1 MVGQGSPNAL
11 RIRSAIVDR
20 LLPGGIFVLAPLVAF
35 CCALTA
41 HAQQAELRF
50 RVAWGG
56 GQSQL
61 WQGRISISEGAIAGV
76 SPLGL
81 EMDEPGSIYLDTADI
96 NPRTIVIAPK
106 SLRAYDAVDFTVA
119 APTTATLTVD
129 IAPAGKQGPA
139 TEIPLADL
147 ISNTH
152 KGQLDQTGNQL
163 LVRRA
168 PGDLLRI
175 NFDRSH
181 LVFGPGEKF
190 GFRVAPHRLGLPAGM
205 KVRLKVAL
213 TYARGGAEHFSEVRQ
228 LTVDAEGN
236 LPEGNPFAVTLPR
249 VETAYDLVVSVTEDR
264 MRLIPAIGGVKPN
277 VLRRLQLVVVDDEP
291 RRQAVVAQQP
301 RQVTEIDP
309 TSQNWWGRL
318 PGWGNSSLSNGKSSK
333 VTRAAGDMLELAV
346 GGWQAY
352 PLSVDGVGLP
362 HVLEVEYDVDAAQTL
377 GISVVGPDS
386 FGNAT
391 PRGVDSGV
399 EVPKPIPGAS
409 QAEGVHRFVFWPQT
423 KTPWVVIANR
433 SQENSATFG
442 KIRVL
447 AGLPQPAI
455 HTPADL
461 QQDLRLLTAYY
472 AKPLFPEQ
480 FSAPEAPAPVN
491 RRTLDDWLTFHQGAQ
506 RLLSHLKTTGMNSAT
521 ISVVCEGGALYPSQ
535 VLQAT
540 PRYDTGI
547 FFADGKDPIRK
558 DVLEMLLR
566 MFDREGLTLIPAV
579 QFIAPL
585 PDLENELRL
594 GGPQAA
600 GLKWVDGKGRT
611 LRGGDAPC
619 YNPLDPAVRREM
631 AEVIAELVDRY
642 GRHPSFGGIAVQLVP
657 SGYAQL
663 PGANWGFDDQTIGRF
678 ESNSGLRTPSG
689 GDERFARREQLLL
702 NTEAKKWLQW
712 RAMQVTDGYRRMADE
727 IVRVRPGKKLYLLT
741 DGLLDSETLRR
752 VMKPALP
759 RQAALADALLE
770 LGIDIAA
777 LQADTRIVLT
787 RPFVEPQFKTLPQ
800 QNVELEVNTSDAADR
815 LFRRASVPASVC
827 YQSTSAQPL
836 PSFDEVRPFASG
848 QTPSLFVPRIA
859 PAGWGN
865 RARFVHSL
873 AALDTWVMIDGGD
886 QLTLGEQESLR
897 SVFEI
902 YRRLPAARFETIE
915 GDRIHAKPVVIRRY
929 AAEDRTY
936 IYLANDSPWQVSI
949 DLDVS
954 APFDCRVVPLGAGK
968 GLPPINGQP
977 TTWRLQLEPY
987 DLAGAVLMA
996 PNVMIDRASVQ
1007 LPQQV
1012 ARDLEKR
1019 INSVGKRAQ
1028 AIKDTPALRVLRN
1041 PDFELPSGLVIAGWK
1056 HNMREGQTEVVVD
1069 AAHGKSGAASLS
1081 VSSAGPVAWVRSNPF
1096 APPTS
1101 GRLHVFAWLKT
1112 DKPQRQPAFR
1122 IALDDGRNY
1131 YKFAPVGQ
1139 DGPPLTDE
1147 WQLFVFQVD
1156 QLPVSHIE
1164 QLSVGFDLMGP
1175 GTVWVDQVQ
1184 LFDIALNQGEL
1195 NQLTKI
1201 IALADFHLRKNNL
1214 ADCRRVLEG
1223 YWPRFLL
1230 EHNPIPP
1237 PRMAVRP
1244 VPPVAPPPAEP
1255 PEEKSMF
1262 DKVKDRLTPPKLP
1275 DLF

>member
-20 LLPGGIFVLAPLVAF
+20 LLPGGISLLAPLVVF

-41 HAQQAELRF
+41 NAEQAELRF

-61 WQGRISISEGAIAGV
+61 WQGKIKISDGTVAGV
-76 SPLGL
+76 SALGL
-81 EMDEPGSIYLDTADI
+81 EADEPGSMYLDPADV
-96 NPRTIVIAPK
+96 NSRTIVIAPK
-106 SLRAYDAVDFTVA
+106 SRRAYDAVDFTVS
-119 APTTATLTVD
+119 APTTATLTVEL
-129 IAPAGKQGPA
+129 APAGSQGQPS
-139 TEIPLADL
+139 EIPLTQL
-147 ISNTH
+147 VSNTH
-152 KGQLDQTGNQL
+152 KTRLDQTGNLL

-181 LVFGPGEKF
+181 LVFEPGEEFKF
-190 GFRVAPHRLGLPAGM
+190 RIAPHRIGLPAGT
-205 KVRLKVAL
+205 KVRLEAAL
-213 TYARGGAEHFSEVRQ
+213 TYARGGKELFSESRQ
-228 LTVDAEGN
+228 LTVDAEGS
-236 LPEGNPFAVTLPR
+236 LPEGNPFAVTLPH
-249 VETAYDLVVSVTEDR
+249 VETAYDLVVTVTEDR
-264 MRLIPAIGGVKPN
+264 LRLIPAIGGVQPN
-277 VLRRLQLVVVDDEP
+277 VLRRLQLVVVDDQP
-291 RRQAVVAQQP
+291 RRQAVVTKQP
-301 RQVTEIDP
+301 AQVTQIDP

-318 PGWGNSSLSNGKSSK
+318 PGLGDGTLGNGKSTK
-333 VTRAAGDMLELAV
+333 VARADGNMLELAV

-352 PLSVDGVGLP
+352 PLSVDGVGQP
-362 HVLEVEYDVDAAQTL
+362 HVLEVEYDADAAQTL
-377 GISVVGPDS
+377 GISVVGPDAL
-386 FGNAT
+386 GNVV

-399 EVPKPIPGAS
+399 QVPKTIPGANKV
-409 QAEGVHRFVFWPQT
+409 EGVHRFVFWPQT
-423 KTPWVVIANR
+423 NAPWVLLANR
-433 SQENSATFG
+433 SKENTATFG

-447 AGLPQPAI
+447 AGSPQPAI
-455 HTPADL
+455 HTPTNL
-461 QQDLRLLTAYY
+461 QQDQRLLTAYF

-480 FSAPEAPAPVN
+480 FSALEALAPIN
-491 RRTLDDWLTFHQGAQ
+491 RRTLDDWLTFHQGAE

-566 MFDREGLTLIPAV
+566 MFDREGMTFIPAV
-579 QFIAPL
+579 QFTAPL
-585 PDLENELRL
+585 PDLEKELRL
-594 GGPQAA
+594 GGPQVA

-611 LRGGDAPC
+611 LRGGDAPH
-619 YNPLDPAVRREM
+619 YSPLDPTVRREM
-631 AEVIAELVDRY
+631 ADVIAELVDMY
-642 GRHPSFGGIAVQLVP
+642 GHHPSFGGVAVQLVP
-657 SGYAQL
+657 NGYAQL
-663 PGANWGFDDQTIGRF
+663 PGAKWGFDDQTVGRF
-678 ESNSGLRTPSG
+678 EGNSGLRVP
-689 GDERFARREQLLL
+689 GDFARREQFLLD
-702 NTEAKKWLQW
+702 TEAKKWLQW

-727 IVRVRPGKKLYLLT
+727 IARVRPTKKLYLLT
-741 DGLLDSETLRR
+741 DGLLETETMRR

-759 RQAALADALLE
+759 RQASFADALLE
-770 LGIDIAA
+770 LGIDVTAI
-777 LQADTRIVLT
+777 QADRRIVLT

-800 QNVELEVNTSDAADR
+800 RNIELEVNTAEAADR

-827 YQSTSAQPL
+827 YQSTSPRPL

-848 QTPSLFVPRIA
+848 QAACQFLPQIA

-865 RARFVHSL
+865 RARFIRSL
-873 AALDTWVMIDGGD
+873 AALDAWVMIDGGD
-886 QLTLGEQESLR
+886 QLSLGELESLR
-897 SVFEI
+897 NVFEI
-902 YRRLPAARFETIE
+902 YRRLPAARFETVE
-915 GDRIHAKPVVIRRY
+915 GDQIQAKPVVIRRY
-929 AAEDRTY
+929 TAGDSTY
-936 IYLANDSPWQVSI
+936 IYLANDSPWQVSVE
-949 DLDVS
+949 LAVTS
-954 APFDCRVVPLGAGK
+954 PFDCRVVSLGAGK
-968 GLPPINGQP
+968 GLPAINGQP

-987 DLAGAVLMA
+987 DLAAAMLMA
-996 PNVMIDRASVQ
+996 PNVMIDRARVQ
-1007 LPQQV
+1007 VPQQV
-1012 ARDLEKR
+1012 AQDLERR
-1019 INSVGKRAQ
+1019 IATVGKRAQ
-1028 AIKDTPALRVLRN
+1028 AIRNTPPLRALNN
-1041 PDFELPSGLVIAGWK
+1041 PGFELPAGRAIAGWK
-1056 HNMREGQTEVVVD
+1056 HNEQRAQTEVVVD
-1069 AAHGKSGAASLS
+1069 VNQGKAGTASLK
-1081 VSSAGPVAWVRSNPF
+1081 VSSDGPVAWVRSNTF
-1096 APPTS
+1096 EPPQS

-1112 DKPQRQPAFR
+1112 DNPEQQPAFR
-1122 IALDDGRNY
+1122 IALDDGQNY

-1139 DGPPLTDE
+1139 DGPLLTND

-1156 QLPVSHIE
+1156 QLPLDRIG

-1214 ADCRRVLEG
+1214 ADCHGVLEG

-1237 PRMAVRP
+1237 NRMAVRP
-1244 VPPVAPPPAEP
+1244 VPAVDPAPAADP

-1262 DKVKDRLTPPKLP
+1262 DKVKDRLRPPKLP